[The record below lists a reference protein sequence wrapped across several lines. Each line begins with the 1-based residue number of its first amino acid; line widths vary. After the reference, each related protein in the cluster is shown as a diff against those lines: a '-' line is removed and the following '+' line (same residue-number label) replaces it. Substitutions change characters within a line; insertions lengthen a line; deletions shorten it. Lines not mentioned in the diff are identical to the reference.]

1 MSARDEEEKQ
11 EAKRKHR
18 SQRERIRESAGERMT
33 RPRPRETLRSCC
45 LLCSILWLQQERTV
59 SRYLGCVHPSLL
71 EVHGRMIMLTQ
82 SAATQAGEEGNWL
95 QDNMEYFKNQA
106 KAKGDE
112 DFAALVKE
120 VEEREDL
127 KALVK

>member
-1 MSARDEEEKQ
+1 M
-11 EAKRKHR
+11 
-18 SQRERIRESAGERMT
+18 
-33 RPRPRETLRSCC
+33 
-45 LLCSILWLQQERTV
+45 
-59 SRYLGCVHPSLL
+59 L